1 MNKKTLKL
9 YVYCQYRI
17 FCGCGSEQ
25 DKRTVSEIEKFVHGV
40 PDVITRQILIE
51 RYIHGKTWNCVATE
65 IGIPSDSCRKIAD
78 RYIEQLQSKDN

>member
-17 FCGCGSEQ
+17 FCGRGNDRDRQ
-25 DKRTVSEIEKFVHGV
+25 TVKEVEEFVHNV

-51 RYIHGKTWNCVATE
+51 RYINGNTWNDVAAAV
-65 IGIPSDSCRKIAD
+65 GSSWDSCRKIAE
-78 RYIEQLQSKDN
+78 RYLNQSPIDKT